1 MQCIMLCHLIMF
13 TTVNASRQLDFER
26 ICFQTATC
34 VAIILNTELIYSN
47 GQIMDDALTIKTDY
61 CDIGAIR
68 IQFLACRCLGH
79 PHTHVMKVRILK
91 LGLMQQE
98 SAQAVNTLL
107 SLNQSDIT
115 VTLLWD
121 NHR

>member
-1 MQCIMLCHLIMF
+1 
-13 TTVNASRQLDFER
+13 
-26 ICFQTATC
+26 
-34 VAIILNTELIYSN
+34 
-47 GQIMDDALTIKTDY
+47 MDDVLTIKTD
-61 CDIGAIR
+61 IVM
-68 IQFLACRCLGH
+68 QVQLGYSFQRADAQA
-79 PHTHVMKVRILK
+79 THIHNVMKVRILK

-121 NHR
+121 NHRQEGDKKTPSA